1 MKFTAACLQLTSN
14 DQPKE
19 NLDQVLQ
26 LSEQAIKEKVDIILT
41 PENTFLLT
49 LDHEVL
55 LKRSETY
62 DNSHCIEEIK
72 KFSKNNSIWFL
83 IGATP
88 INIDNQIYNRSILIN
103 PEGEIVSHYDKIHM
117 FDVNLPNG
125 ESYKESDKFKA
136 GKEIVLSK
144 LPWANLGHSIC
155 YDLRFPNHY
164 RQLMKKGADLL
175 TVPSAFTKNTGER
188 HWHILLRSR
197 AIENFCYV
205 LAPAQTGKHFNGRE
219 TYGHSLI
226 ISPDG
231 KILAEKENGIGFIV
245 SEIDTEKVKKIR
257 SEIPSTSLD

>member
-26 LSEQAIKEKVDIILT
+26 LSEQAIKEKVDLILT

-49 LDHEVL
+49 LDLEVL
-55 LKRSETY
+55 LKRSENF
-62 DNSHCIEEIK
+62 DNSHCIEGIK

-164 RQLMKKGADLL
+164 RQLMKKGADLF

-245 SEIDTEKVKKIR
+245 SEIDTGKVKKIR

>member
-26 LSEQAIKEKVDIILT
+26 LGEQAIKEKVDFILT

-55 LKRSETY
+55 LKRSENF

-72 KFSKNNSIWFL
+72 NFSKNNSIWFL

-136 GKEIVLSK
+136 GKEIILSK
-144 LPWANLGHSIC
+144 LPWANLGYSIC

>member
-49 LDHEVL
+49 LDNEVL

-62 DNSHCIEEIK
+62 DNSHCIEGIK

-117 FDVNLPNG
+117 FDVNLSNG
-125 ESYKESDKFKA
+125 ESYKESDKFKV

>member
-117 FDVNLPNG
+117 FDVNLSNG

-144 LPWANLGHSIC
+144 LPWANLGYSIC

>member
-49 LDHEVL
+49 LDNEVL

-103 PEGEIVSHYDKIHM
+103 PEGEIASHYDKIHM

-144 LPWANLGHSIC
+144 LPWANLGYSIC

>member
-26 LSEQAIKEKVDIILT
+26 LSEQAIKEKVDFIST

-49 LDHEVL
+49 LDYEVL
-55 LKRSETY
+55 LKRSENF

-164 RQLMKKGADLL
+164 SQLMKKGADIL

>member
-26 LSEQAIKEKVDIILT
+26 LSEQAIKEKVDFILT

-55 LKRSETY
+55 LKRSENV
-62 DNSHCIEEIK
+62 DNSYCIQEIK
-72 KFSKNNSIWFL
+72 KFSKKNSIWFL

-88 INIDNQIYNRSILIN
+88 VNIDNQIYNRSILIN
-103 PEGEIVSHYDKIHM
+103 PEGEIISHYDKIHM

-245 SEIDTEKVKKIR
+245 SEIDTKEVKKIR

>member
-49 LDHEVL
+49 LDNEVL

-231 KILAEKENGIGFIV
+231 KILAEKDDGIGFIV

>member
-26 LSEQAIKEKVDIILT
+26 LSEQAIKEKIDFILT

-55 LKRSETY
+55 LKRSENF
-62 DNSHCIEEIK
+62 DNSYCIEEIK

-88 INIDNQIYNRSILIN
+88 INIDNQVYNRSILIN

-144 LPWANLGHSIC
+144 LPWANLGYSIC

-257 SEIPSTSLD
+257 SEIPSASLD

>member
-26 LSEQAIKEKVDIILT
+26 LSEQVIKEKVDFILT

-55 LKRSETY
+55 LKRSENF
-62 DNSHCIEEIK
+62 DNSHCIEGIK

-188 HWHILLRSR
+188 HWHILLLSR

-231 KILAEKENGIGFIV
+231 KILAEKENGVGFIV
-245 SEIDTEKVKKIR
+245 SEIDIEEVKKIR

>member
-26 LSEQAIKEKVDIILT
+26 LSEQAIKEKVDFILT

-55 LKRSETY
+55 LKRSETF
-62 DNSHCIEEIK
+62 DNSHCIEGIK

>member
-49 LDHEVL
+49 LDNEVL

>member
-26 LSEQAIKEKVDIILT
+26 LSEQVINEKVDFILT

-55 LKRSETY
+55 LKRSENF

-72 KFSKNNSIWFL
+72 KFSKNNLIWFL

-231 KILAEKENGIGFIV
+231 KILAEKDDGIGFIV
-245 SEIDTEKVKKIR
+245 SEIDIEKVKKIR

>member
-19 NLDQVLQ
+19 NLDQILQ
-26 LSEQAIKEKVDIILT
+26 LSEQAVKEKVDIILT

-49 LDHEVL
+49 LDNEVL

-164 RQLMKKGADLL
+164 RRLMKKGADLL

>member
-26 LSEQAIKEKVDIILT
+26 LSEQAIKEKVDFILT

-49 LDHEVL
+49 LDNEVL
-55 LKRSETY
+55 LKRSENF
-62 DNSHCIEEIK
+62 DNNYCIEEIK

-231 KILAEKENGIGFIV
+231 KILAEKDDGIGFIV
-245 SEIDTEKVKKIR
+245 SEIDIEKVKKIR

>member
-19 NLDQVLQ
+19 NLDQILQ

-49 LDHEVL
+49 LDNEVL

-144 LPWANLGHSIC
+144 LPWANLGYSIC

>member
-136 GKEIVLSK
+136 GKEIILSK

>member
-1 MKFTAACLQLTSN
+1 M
-14 DQPKE
+14 
-19 NLDQVLQ
+19 
-26 LSEQAIKEKVDIILT
+26 
-41 PENTFLLT
+41 
-49 LDHEVL
+49 
-55 LKRSETY
+55 LKRSENF

-72 KFSKNNSIWFL
+72 NFSKNNSIWFL

>member
-49 LDHEVL
+49 LDNEVL

-103 PEGEIVSHYDKIHM
+103 PEGEIASHYDKIHM

-144 LPWANLGHSIC
+144 LPWANLGYSIC

-175 TVPSAFTKNTGER
+175 TVPTAFTKNTGER

>member
-26 LSEQAIKEKVDIILT
+26 LSEQAIKEKVDFILT

-55 LKRSETY
+55 LKRSENF
-62 DNSHCIEEIK
+62 DNSYCIEGIK

-103 PEGEIVSHYDKIHM
+103 PEGGIVSHYDKIHM
-117 FDVNLPNG
+117 FDVNLSNG

-136 GKEIVLSK
+136 PFMLK
-144 LPWANLGHSIC
+144 
-155 YDLRFPNHY
+155 
-164 RQLMKKGADLL
+164 
-175 TVPSAFTKNTGER
+175 
-188 HWHILLRSR
+188 
-197 AIENFCYV
+197 
-205 LAPAQTGKHFNGRE
+205 
-219 TYGHSLI
+219 
-226 ISPDG
+226 SP
-231 KILAEKENGIGFIV
+231 FI
-245 SEIDTEKVKKIR
+245 
-257 SEIPSTSLD
+257 

>member
-62 DNSHCIEEIK
+62 ENSHCIEEIK